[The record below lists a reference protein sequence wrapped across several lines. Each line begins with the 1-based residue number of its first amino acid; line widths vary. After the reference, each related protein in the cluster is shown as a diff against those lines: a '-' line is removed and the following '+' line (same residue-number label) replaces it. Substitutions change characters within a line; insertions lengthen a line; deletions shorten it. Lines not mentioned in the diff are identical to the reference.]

1 MRPLRVIRKLL
12 KCKSGFTLVEL
23 IVATILLLMI
33 VTVSQGFLFEAI
45 ISWQKGSDRLEVN
58 DNLRISLDR
67 MSRELR
73 TADNLLGNDSHKLEF
88 NNSDEEEVEYYVT
101 INNELI
107 RYLVDDSKYDILAT
121 GVNKLDL
128 IYYDK
133 DNDTSKER
141 VAITIG
147 AIVGDQSKEV
157 TTSIVLQGI
166 D

>member
-1 MRPLRVIRKLL
+1 MNYLSFLRKLF
-12 KCKSGFTLVEL
+12 KCKSGFTLIEL
-23 IVATILLLMI
+23 MVATILLLMV
-33 VTVSQGFLFEAI
+33 VTVSHNFLFEAI

-73 TADNLLGNDSHKLEF
+73 AADNLLGSDNHRLEF
-88 NNSDEEEVEYYVT
+88 INSDEEPIEYYVT
-101 INNELI
+101 SNNELI
-107 RYLVDDSKYDILAT
+107 RFLVDKSEYDILAN

-133 DNDTSKER
+133 DNDNLKER
-141 VAITIG
+141 VSITIG
-147 AIVGDQSKEV
+147 ANVGDQSKEV
-157 TTSIVLQGI
+157 TTSIVLRSI